1 MRDLK
6 IPEIM
11 FVTVFSRGA
20 VVELIVVW
28 YSLLRAS
35 HFGMNT
41 LNSAVHFTR
50 RRIEKHIGMC
60 EDTCDKLAK
69 NLVVL
74 QSVNSLV
81 PPISE
86 VSAAEEELRNDVMEC
101 SKGLIEA
108 RAYSF
113 QLSATTAL
121 RYFDSPNEI
130 IATSTSEILR
140 LATLPTNFH
149 RCDPR
154 PICVFLEEAFDL
166 SMILDI
172 LSPVSL
178 LLGHRNYG
186 TIHLLALTGLSL
198 VICLTWTFRRLM
210 LSARGTALY
219 PFFFLFKM
227 MISRRAR
234 PWRITVMLVAHISAF
249 TLTRSFPEYPL
260 FVQVLLRLSKWGF
273 WTAMSFSLGIWA
285 VGSIIIVLF
294 TSKYSKHLTRCKLE
308 ELRFRN
314 REVANAWS
322 NRPVSDLRLLSDFAL
337 IDVLTLLDLRG
348 LPKQARFVISE
359 ILMERPI
366 IASMFD
372 HAGSI
377 PKTDTSPLAGYSG
390 RVVRILDDLG
400 YSRRESLKLIVL
412 SVVTCVLTQI

>member
-1 MRDLK
+1 
-6 IPEIM
+6 M

-20 VVELIVVW
+20 VVELIVIW

-35 HFGMNT
+35 HFSMNT
-41 LNSAVHFTR
+41 LNSALHITR
-50 RRIEKHIGMC
+50 RRIEHQIGTS
-60 EDTCDKLAK
+60 ENTCDKLAK

-81 PPISE
+81 PPISDVE
-86 VSAAEEELRNDVMEC
+86 VGLRNDVMQC
-101 SKGLIEA
+101 SKGLLEA
-108 RAYSF
+108 RAYLF

-154 PICVFLEEAFDL
+154 PICVFLDEAFDL

-186 TIHLLALTGLSL
+186 TVHLLALTGLSL
-198 VICLTWTFRRLM
+198 LICLTWTISRLM
-210 LSARGTALY
+210 LSARGTAVY
-219 PFFFLFKM
+219 PFFFFSKM
-227 MISRRAR
+227 ILSRKAR
-234 PWRITVMLVAHISAF
+234 PWRIIAMLAVHISAF

-260 FVQVLLRLSKWGF
+260 FVQVLLRLSKLGVR
-273 WTAMSFSLGIWA
+273 TAMWFSLGIWA
-285 VGSIIIVLF
+285 VGSMIIVLF
-294 TSKYSKHLTRCKLE
+294 TSKYSKHLTRCKLV

-314 REVANAWS
+314 QEIAIAWS

-337 IDVLTLLDLRG
+337 IDVLTLLDLRNF
-348 LPKQARFVISE
+348 PKQARFEISE

-366 IASMFD
+366 IASMYD
-372 HAGSI
+372 HAGSF
-377 PKTDTSPLAGYSG
+377 PKTDTSALAGYSA
-390 RVVRILDDLG
+390 RVASILHNLG